1 MKVIDVLT
9 APWAIVP
16 EMYQTI
22 LGAYDRWIQGETAN
36 FSALEAALG
45 RPLKNEPKPYQ
56 VIDGVAVIP
65 VDGVLAKRMNMMMD
79 ISGGTSTE
87 LLGADFREAL
97 ARSDV
102 KAILLDINSPGGAVD
117 GTIELAREVFS
128 ARGTKPIIALGD
140 GMIASAAMWIGA
152 ATDEVYLTGE
162 ATTAGSIGVIT
173 THTDVSRAQEMEGVK
188 TTVITAGKYKAIA
201 NQYEPLGAEGRQN
214 IQERLDYIY
223 TLFVQD
229 MASFRGSDV
238 ATVLAN
244 MADGRVFMGR
254 QAVEAGLVDGIMS
267 REQVMK
273 RLTGASTSSATGKAM
288 YKPGES
294 AQKTGGVKMEGLT
307 MEALR
312 AEHPELVQALVE
324 EGRLAGIAT
333 GAEAERARIQ
343 AVEAQAL
350 SGHEALIAGLKY
362 DGKTSGPEAAVQ
374 VLQAEKANSAKLLK
388 TLEAEAVQPA
398 DQSMEA
404 AGTESAKTPE
414 EQWKADWAKDAK
426 LRAEFQDNEATYLA
440 FQKANAAGLLKIFGK
455 K

>member
-45 RPLKNEPKPYQ
+45 RPLKNEPQPYQ
-56 VIDGVAVIP
+56 VIDGVAVIT

-97 ARSDV
+97 GRSDV
-102 KAILLDINSPGGAVD
+102 QAILLDINSPGGAVD

-128 ARGTKPIIALGD
+128 ARGTKPIAALGD
-140 GMIASAAMWIGA
+140 GMIASAAMWVGA
-152 ATDEVYLTGE
+152 AADEVYLTGE

-238 ATVLAN
+238 ETVLAN

-254 QAVEAGLVDGIMS
+254 QAVEAGLADGIMS
-267 REQVMK
+267 REQVIK
-273 RLTGASTSSATGKAM
+273 RLTGKAGKA
-288 YKPGES
+288 GGTLG
-294 AQKTGGVKMEGLT
+294 ANARNTGGGRMEGLNMAT
-307 MEALR
+307 LR
-312 AEHPELVQALVE
+312 AEHPELAQALVE
-324 EGRLAGIAT
+324 EGRLAGIAA
-333 GAEAERARIQ
+333 GAEAEQARIQ

-350 SGHEALIAGLKY
+350 PGHEALIAALKY

-374 VLQAEKANSAKLLK
+374 VLQAEKSNSARLLK
-388 TLEAEAVQPA
+388 TLETEAVKPA
-398 DQSMEA
+398 DQSMEEA
-404 AGTESAKTPE
+404 VAENAKTPE
-414 EQWKADWAKDAK
+414 EQWDAAWGKDAG
-426 LRAEFQDNEATYLA
+426 LRAEFLDNKAAYLA
-440 FQKANAAGLLKIFGK
+440 YQKASAAGSVMAVSRK
-455 K
+455 